1 MSLRKKVFL
10 YILVTIVFLILLMS
24 LTSNYLALK
33 AFEGVERR
41 FFEQDM
47 ARVQSRLDEEL
58 RIVGRY
64 AFDWGAWDSMYFFL
78 EKKDL
83 PSFQEM
89 LDPMS
94 LRALGLDIL
103 AVVDPNL
110 SPVVAYTVTETG
122 GEEKL
127 SPGALA
133 GLKAL
138 APDLL
143 KATSDGYLRD
153 ILPLGDDLYLLGV
166 SPILLTNHMGPPRG
180 FLLTGTALK
189 KKIPEIAASLGTGFS
204 VVPAPEAGL
213 LRARDE
219 VEVTTDS
226 SGMATVRQHWRKFLD
241 HAPSLEIRLT
251 EPREIYTEGRR
262 AILHSYLWIFLS
274 GGGILVL
281 VMILLDTMVLT
292 RLDGLRSV
300 SERIVS
306 GGGMG
311 IRVPVSGNDEITI
324 LSSSFNTLLDTLENL
339 VAEIPDPLFI
349 CDPDGRIL
357 TANREAHR
365 VMGIETKGLL
375 SGTDIASIVKPAEV
389 QKDNGKDPRTDIV
402 FSSKDVFEADIARP
416 DRDSIPV
423 EIRRQEIRY
432 GKRSLVLFL
441 ARDLTERKGFE
452 QRLARKAYFDDL
464 TGLPNRLAFIEDLN
478 RVLKDGNRNGDV
490 FCAAVLN
497 LDRFKLINE
506 QVGNVNGDRILL
518 LIGRRLEE
526 AIVEGTR
533 LYRTGGNEFSLLI
546 PFSPPPK
553 LREEAESLMAKI
565 HKAIG
570 VPCPVGSETIFPSAS
585 IGVLTDISRCLSS
598 SEVINRIQQA
608 LKEAKKAGLGFTSYY
623 FAEND
628 PSGPETVNI
637 LRLSAEMHAGME
649 RGEFVPFFQPIYFAD
664 SGAISGFETLARWM
678 HPSRGLLPPSE
689 FIPMAEHTGFVGKID
704 LKMMEHA
711 LRAAGI
717 LRRRNPLAP
726 PFFSSN
732 GSPLFFRMPFAE
744 EILENFLTKTGADPS
759 LFTLEVTE
767 SLLIENLGE
776 VSRKLNRLKELGIR
790 IALDDFGTGYSS
802 LQYINQLPFDYVKLD
817 KSFVARLFES
827 EKDERLL
834 RTIIHMAG
842 ELRLEVIAEGVET
855 QEQLEWLTRAGC
867 AKVQGYLFS
876 RPVPWEDVQIM
887 MGGEESL

>member
-1 MSLRKKVFL
+1 M
-10 YILVTIVFLILLMS
+10 
-24 LTSNYLALK
+24 
-33 AFEGVERR
+33 
-41 FFEQDM
+41 
-47 ARVQSRLDEEL
+47 
-58 RIVGRY
+58 
-64 AFDWGAWDSMYFFL
+64 
-78 EKKDL
+78 
-83 PSFQEM
+83 P
-89 LDPMS
+89 
-94 LRALGLDIL
+94 
-103 AVVDPNL
+103 
-110 SPVVAYTVTETG
+110 
-122 GEEKL
+122 
-127 SPGALA
+127 
-133 GLKAL
+133 
-138 APDLL
+138 
-143 KATSDGYLRD
+143 
-153 ILPLGDDLYLLGV
+153 
-166 SPILLTNHMGPPRG
+166 
-180 FLLTGTALK
+180 
-189 KKIPEIAASLGTGFS
+189 
-204 VVPAPEAGL
+204 
-213 LRARDE
+213 
-219 VEVTTDS
+219 
-226 SGMATVRQHWRKFLD
+226 
-241 HAPSLEIRLT
+241 
-251 EPREIYTEGRR
+251 
-262 AILHSYLWIFLS
+262 S
-274 GGGILVL
+274 GG
-281 VMILLDTMVLT
+281 DTQAG
-292 RLDGLRSV
+292 D
-300 SERIVS
+300 
-306 GGGMG
+306 
-311 IRVPVSGNDEITI
+311 PV
-324 LSSSFNTLLDTLENL
+324 
-339 VAEIPDPLFI
+339 
-349 CDPDGRIL
+349 
-357 TANREAHR
+357 RE
-365 VMGIETKGLL
+365 T
-375 SGTDIASIVKPAEV
+375 
-389 QKDNGKDPRTDIV
+389 DPRPLP
-402 FSSKDVFEADIARP
+402 RP
-416 DRDSIPV
+416 
-423 EIRRQEIRY
+423 
-432 GKRSLVLFL
+432 
-441 ARDLTERKGFE
+441 ALTERKGFE

-518 LIGRRLEE
+518 LIGRRIEE
-526 AIVEGTR
+526 TIGEDAR
-533 LYRTGGNEFSLLI
+533 LYRTGGDEFSILT
-546 PFSPPPK
+546 PMPAPPR
-553 LREEAESLMAKI
+553 LREKAENLMENI
-565 HKAIG
+565 HKAVG

-637 LRLSAEMHAGME
+637 LRLSAEMHAGLE

-744 EILENFLTKTGADPS
+744 EILENFLAKTGADPS

-834 RTIIHMAG
+834 RTIINMAG
-842 ELRLEVIAEGVET
+842 ELRLEVIAEGVDT

-867 AKVQGYLFS
+867 GKVQGYLFS
-876 RPVPWEDVQIM
+876 KPVPWEDVKRM
-887 MGGEESL
+887 MGGEERQ